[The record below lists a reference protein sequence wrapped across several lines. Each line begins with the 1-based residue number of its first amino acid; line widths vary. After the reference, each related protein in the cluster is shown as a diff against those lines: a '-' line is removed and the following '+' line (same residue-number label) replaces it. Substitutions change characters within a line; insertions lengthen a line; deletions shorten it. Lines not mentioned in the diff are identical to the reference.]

1 MAFANTGQ
9 LSLSSIAQAY
19 GDSAPYS
26 ISERYGGSGLPSSG
40 QFGMSSFYG
49 KQPPPIRSFTYTS
62 STTHS
67 IGSGTNMVRAWVV
80 GGGGGGGN
88 GRSNSGYGARGG
100 GGCGG
105 GGGGSVTE
113 ENISSGSVSVTVGG
127 GGNGGGGTG
136 GTSSYGSYA
145 SANGGGG
152 GGGVYWNKSAW
163 GGGGSGGTGA
173 GGNIGNYTG
182 NGGGNGLGAASGAT
196 TINYTTYNGATI
208 GDQSSQTN
216 APNSYGANGEHANN
230 SGDGYGVGGGG
241 ASYRDNS
248 VQYYGGSGRQG
259 VVYVEEFGA

>member
-105 GGGGSVTE
+105 SVHLAGAGRGHPLDVGHPEFSDRGRRLAAVRHSDGVAAQGGRAPSRLTAGGSR
-113 ENISSGSVSVTVGG
+113 
-127 GGNGGGGTG
+127 
-136 GTSSYGSYA
+136 
-145 SANGGGG
+145 
-152 GGGVYWNKSAW
+152 
-163 GGGGSGGTGA
+163 
-173 GGNIGNYTG
+173 
-182 NGGGNGLGAASGAT
+182 LGCSWPST
-196 TINYTTYNGATI
+196 ATI
-208 GDQSSQTN
+208 R
-216 APNSYGANGEHANN
+216 GA
-230 SGDGYGVGGGG
+230 
-241 ASYRDNS
+241 
-248 VQYYGGSGRQG
+248 
-259 VVYVEEFGA
+259 